1 MPQNKNKRYSDDDLK
16 YIEENYKNKPVKE
29 IAASLKRSPKS
40 VRTQIERMGLKLK
53 TLERNSGYT
62 WSEAELNFIIKN
74 YTNMSDEKISKEL
87 GISKS
92 KIFRKRIEM
101 GLIKQKKEPFLEGG
115 YYRQYINGNKVW
127 THRYNAEKK
136 IGRKIKNSEP
146 VHHKDG
152 DKTNNDYDNL
162 YVCKDK
168 SEHGAVHD
176 SLEKVAFELYK
187 RGLIR
192 FNEETGEYYL
202 NEQIRTEG

>member
-53 TLERNSGYT
+53 TLERNSSYA
-62 WSEAELNFIIKN
+62 WSETELNFIIKN

-92 KIFRKRIEM
+92 KICRKRIEM

-136 IGRKIKNSEP
+136 IGRKLKNSEP

>member
-16 YIEENYKNKPVKE
+16 YIKENYKNKPVKE
-29 IAASLKRSPKS
+29 IATLLKRSPKS

-53 TLERNSGYT
+53 TLERNSSYT
-62 WSEAELNFIIKN
+62 WSETELKFIIKN

-92 KIFRKRIEM
+92 KICRKRIEM
-101 GLIKQKKEPFLEGG
+101 GLIKQKKEPFLQGG
-115 YYRQYINGNKVW
+115 YYRQYINGKKVW

-136 IGRKIKNSEP
+136 IGRKLKNYEL

-152 DKTNNDYDNL
+152 NKTNNDYDNL

-168 SEHGAVHD
+168 AEHGAVHD

>member
-29 IAASLKRSPKS
+29 IATSLKRSPKS

-92 KIFRKRIEM
+92 KICRKRIEM
-101 GLIKQKKEPFLEGG
+101 GLIKQK
-115 YYRQYINGNKVW
+115 R
-127 THRYNAEKK
+127 
-136 IGRKIKNSEP
+136 
-146 VHHKDG
+146 
-152 DKTNNDYDNL
+152 NL
-162 YVCKDK
+162 
-168 SEHGAVHD
+168 
-176 SLEKVAFELYK
+176 F
-187 RGLIR
+187 
-192 FNEETGEYYL
+192 
-202 NEQIRTEG
+202 